1 LECRDSSFDI
11 NTHVAGAMF
20 GIGDS
25 AVDVCFGSEDGY
37 GGRASVTGCH
47 SDSVGFGLLGTDVA
61 RKVGVGYDS
70 PFWYLGL
77 FDKENGSGAFDS
89 FVWWAIATD
98 SVR

>member
-1 LECRDSSFDI
+1 
-11 NTHVAGAMF
+11 
-20 GIGDS
+20 
-25 AVDVCFGSEDGY
+25 
-37 GGRASVTGCH
+37 
-47 SDSVGFGLLGTDVA
+47 VGFGLLGTDVA
-61 RKVGVGYDS
+61 DEVGVGYDS